1 MTEGIESAVDGK
13 DERDL
18 RDYAQSHFL
27 LAFLW
32 LRDDDLKKKL
42 VGEVLR

>member
-1 MTEGIESAVDGK
+1 MTEGIESAIDGK

-18 RDYAQSHFL
+18 RDYAKSH
-27 LAFLW
+27 FLW

-42 VGEVLR
+42 GKF